1 MISLSLRSTALALL
15 CASTVLA
22 QTVSLSAFIPRIDN
36 LPSACNTVYYSAISG
51 CVPGDFQPGAT
62 CSAACV
68 RGLNQ
73 ITDSVKKRCANVD
86 VGELSLIGVFQNGLG
101 IASLCPGVTVT
112 TIKSDSPT
120 TSTQSS
126 RSSTSTRAS
135 SSTSPSSSSSSSE
148 TTAASSTVEARPTSS
163 SSSTDTQ
170 TEQTTSSISSTNGLV
185 LDPNATGSTPTTT
198 VAVPPED
205 TNAPD
210 PSLAPGTQLSNA
222 FSGGGSPFDVVATG
236 SSSHKDI
243 FGGAAAALLATAFLL
258 IICA

>member
-1 MISLSLRSTALALL
+1 MISISLRATALALL
-15 CASTVLA
+15 CASTALA

-62 CSAACV
+62 CSASCV

-73 ITDSVKKRCANVD
+73 IGDSVKKRCADVD

-135 SSTSPSSSSSSSE
+135 SSSSSSSTLETSSV
-148 TTAASSTVEARPTSS
+148 SSTVEARPTPS

-170 TEQTTSSISSTNGLV
+170 SEQTTSSISSTNGLV

-236 SSSHKDI
+236 SSSHQDI
-243 FGGAAAALLATAFLL
+243 YGGAAAALLATAFLL